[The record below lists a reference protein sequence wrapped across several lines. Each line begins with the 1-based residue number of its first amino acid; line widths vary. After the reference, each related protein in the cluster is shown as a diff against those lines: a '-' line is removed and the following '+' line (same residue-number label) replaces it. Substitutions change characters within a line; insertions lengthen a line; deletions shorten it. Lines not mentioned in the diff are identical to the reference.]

1 MPAVRYCLPRR
12 AYDIVLRS
20 MPRDPV
26 ERISMTIPPEILRRA
41 DRLAKAWDRSRSWVL
56 AEGVRLLPDPPR
68 PAASRLDD
76 FRRHQL
82 DADLALSVDERVIAA
97 ERTAREVPARA
108 LGRLFVSFE
117 RFEDYFE
124 WKRLEAT
131 GRL

>member
-1 MPAVRYCLPRR
+1 
-12 AYDIVLRS
+12 
-20 MPRDPV
+20 
-26 ERISMTIPPEILRRA
+26 MTIPPDILRRA

-56 AEGVRLLPDPPR
+56 AEGVRLLPDPPQ
-68 PAASRLDD
+68 PAPARLDD
-76 FRRHQL
+76 SRRHQL
-82 DADLALSVDERVIAA
+82 EADFALSVDQRVIAA
-97 ERTAREVPARA
+97 ERTAREVPARS